1 MDSATRA
8 VLDAMLQEQMQYRE
22 EVRMFD
28 SHLFKV
34 LLTYVTGLIAA
45 FGWLG
50 TQVLRRSADLVD
62 RGLVAGGDSGSGLGK
77 AVTQVFGELTQGSF
91 FYLFTGVPVITAILF
106 LVVARDWASLNEKFN
121 HLRIVSFN
129 VAALLEKASDEKP
142 PTVFKLDRGES
153 VQGRGTRT
161 AVETFLFV
169 FWFGV
174 ALLLSGIILGH
185 VQAYADSTV
194 RKLWFFGA
202 GWGGLLLGFTGL
214 AIAARA
220 FFKRDYRED
229 AAPPGSRTD
238 STLSTGSRATRDP
251 DK

>member
-8 VLDAMLQEQMQYRE
+8 LLDVMLQEQTQYRE

-62 RGLVAGGDSGSGLGK
+62 RGLVVGGGSSAGLGK
-77 AVTQVFGELTQGSF
+77 AVTQVFGELTQGPF

-121 HLRIVSFN
+121 HLKIVSRKIAG
-129 VAALLEKASDEKP
+129 VLGDSLGEKP
-142 PTVFKLDRGES
+142 PDVLKLDRGHS

-174 ALLLSGIILGH
+174 ALLLSGIILSH
-185 VQAYADSTV
+185 VRAYANPGV
-194 RKLWFFGA
+194 RMVWFFGA
-202 GWGGLLLGFTGL
+202 GWGGLVLGFTGI
-214 AIAARA
+214 AMAARA
-220 FFKRDYRED
+220 FFKRSYREE
-229 AAPPGSRTD
+229 PEPGEGT
-238 STLSTGSRATRDP
+238 
-251 DK
+251 